1 MNTFLVILSIFY
13 SFSISDLKQKDKISD
28 NQKITNNKLF
38 ENKTYKKSI
47 RTVLIYKKGWEM
59 SFPIIELNSNDEIEL
74 SFDDVTSSSKNYSWK
89 FIHCNSDWTKSDL
102 DQIEYSQGF
111 EQGDITDYQF
121 SKNTTIQYINYKFS
135 FPNEEIKFLK
145 SGNYIVKIFEDGD
158 EKNIVLTK
166 RFYIN
171 ENVSSI
177 NANYKKWLPASLN
190 ANNQQINIEFSYN
203 HRNLI
208 DRESELELKIFKN
221 NEIEKTTKNIKPSF
235 IQANKIFYSELREL
249 TFPGGNEFRHVDLKN
264 LKLLSDRIDFISF
277 ENDTFSV
284 ILKPDNNEKDKEYYF
299 FEDLNGKFLIKLENN
314 NESNIMADYSYVNFS
329 LDMPLSLQSGDYY
342 LFGQISDWQIKNDF
356 KLNYDFKE
364 KKYKLKLLLKQGYY
378 NYQYVFITEDEF
390 YRDNLIRFSAEGNF
404 FNTENDYYILL
415 YHKDKIDG
423 YDKLVGFKMINTVKK

>member
-145 SGNYIVKIFEDGD
+145 SGNY
-158 EKNIVLTK
+158 
-166 RFYIN
+166 
-171 ENVSSI
+171 
-177 NANYKKWLPASLN
+177 
-190 ANNQQINIEFSYN
+190 
-203 HRNLI
+203 
-208 DRESELELKIFKN
+208 
-221 NEIEKTTKNIKPSF
+221 
-235 IQANKIFYSELREL
+235 
-249 TFPGGNEFRHVDLKN
+249 
-264 LKLLSDRIDFISF
+264 
-277 ENDTFSV
+277 
-284 ILKPDNNEKDKEYYF
+284 
-299 FEDLNGKFLIKLENN
+299 
-314 NESNIMADYSYVNFS
+314 
-329 LDMPLSLQSGDYY
+329 LSL
-342 LFGQISDWQIKNDF
+342 IHI
-356 KLNYDFKE
+356 
-364 KKYKLKLLLKQGYY
+364 
-378 NYQYVFITEDEF
+378 
-390 YRDNLIRFSAEGNF
+390 
-404 FNTENDYYILL
+404 
-415 YHKDKIDG
+415 
-423 YDKLVGFKMINTVKK
+423 